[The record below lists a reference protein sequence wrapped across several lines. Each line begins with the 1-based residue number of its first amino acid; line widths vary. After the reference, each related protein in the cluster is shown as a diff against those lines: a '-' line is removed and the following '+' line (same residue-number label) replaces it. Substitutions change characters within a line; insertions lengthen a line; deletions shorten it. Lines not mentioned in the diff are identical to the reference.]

1 MPKRSDVRALKNLI
15 DQAYR
20 IVSAKPVP
28 PGGIE
33 SCEEILDAARRLAKD
48 LVTSPTSIPAA
59 TLGKLGGEKTAERG
73 SAYFRKIAAMR
84 KTRSGGRPPK
94 KSTP

>member
-1 MPKRSDVRALKNLI
+1 MPKRSDARALKNLI

-20 IVSAKPVP
+20 IVSSKPVS

-33 SCEEILDAARRLAKD
+33 SLEEILYSARMLAKE
-48 LVTSPTSIPAA
+48 LLSSPTSVPAA

-73 SAYFRKIAAMR
+73 PEYFRQIAAMR
-84 KTRSGGRPPK
+84 KTRAGGKPRREEQ
-94 KSTP
+94 